1 MSLDM
6 TVGTRVADT
15 FVDEADAAVSQEA
28 ALARRL
34 LLQNLLVIAGTTFG
48 VVFTSALSVALF
60 LR

>member
-6 TVGTRVADT
+6 TVGTRVADR
-15 FVDEADAAVSQEA
+15 FVDEADAAISREA
-28 ALARRL
+28 ALAWRL

-48 VVFTSALSVALF
+48 VVFTSALSVVLF